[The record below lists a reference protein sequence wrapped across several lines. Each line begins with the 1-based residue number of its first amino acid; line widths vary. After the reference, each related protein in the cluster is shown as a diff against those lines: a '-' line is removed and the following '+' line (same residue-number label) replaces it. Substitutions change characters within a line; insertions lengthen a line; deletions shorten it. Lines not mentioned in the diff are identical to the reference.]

1 MRGPV
6 ISVLREYGEAWLR
19 DLLADLADDELVET
33 AEDGAGET
41 VARLRR

>member
-1 MRGPV
+1 VDYGG
-6 ISVLREYGEAWLR
+6 EYGEAWLR